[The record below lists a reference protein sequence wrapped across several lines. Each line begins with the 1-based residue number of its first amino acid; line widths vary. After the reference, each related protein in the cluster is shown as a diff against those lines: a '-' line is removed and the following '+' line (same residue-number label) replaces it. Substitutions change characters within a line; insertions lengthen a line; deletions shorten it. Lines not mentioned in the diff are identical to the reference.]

1 MYKWLDYVISPKV
14 QAQIAE
20 WFGEAPS
27 NVKACA
33 LTTAKDHCKIFHATD
48 EAYFNRVALWQTPI
62 ADCGDS
68 RGKTCKDYSQW
79 SQAWTE
85 IKG

>member
-1 MYKWLDYVISPKV
+1 VLSPKV

-20 WFGEAPS
+20 WFGEAPA

-33 LTTAKDHCKIFHATD
+33 LTVAKNHCQIFHATD
-48 EAYFNRVALWQTPI
+48 EAYFKRVAYWETPI

-68 RGKTCKDYSQW
+68 RGSKCKDYSQW
-79 SQAWTE
+79 TQAWTE